1 MSKAHNSELLSK
13 LKSSLSKPIEPQPVP
28 EQISARAAAESS
40 LAGVPTRAPKLSV
53 SLYQTDLRRL
63 DQIKE
68 FMRGRG
74 HRNLSDSEALRL
86 ACRAVEIGDRFLN
99 LYKEMQ
105 SEDGRR
111 RIEVKA

>member
-1 MSKAHNSELLSK
+1 MSKAHNSELLLK
-13 LKSSLSKPIEPQPVP
+13 LKSSLPKPNESQPVP
-28 EQISARAAAESS
+28 EQTVAGPSAVSA
-40 LAGVPTRAPKLSV
+40 LARVPTRAPKLSV

-99 LYKEMQ
+99 VYKEMQ

-111 RIEVKA
+111 RIERK